1 MNTIHRLAKF
11 HKHLKESG
19 YGGRNVFE
27 EAIGKK
33 PGYLTVA
40 LKRESSIGSDVLET
54 LSKIFPDLNLE
65 WLLTGE
71 GSMLKSELQHT
82 ASLSPPQ
89 KEEDP
94 LFGGPEIEAKDDII
108 KRQESQIEF
117 LKEVISIKEREIVDK
132 DFAISE
138 LTKKIKILEGDL
150 ANRNLVQKK
159 EKTA

>member
-1 MNTIHRLAKF
+1 MSPKEIIEFVLHKEKLTYYALAKAMGLGRTQALYDIRDGKVKAISGNF
-11 HKHLKESG
+11 ARKILEAFPNSG
-19 YGGRNVFE
+19 YTLAFLFTGDE
-27 EAIGKK
+27 K
-33 PGYLTVA
+33 L
-40 LKRESSIGSDVLET
+40 LET
-54 LSKIFPDLNLE
+54 
-65 WLLTGE
+65 
-71 GSMLKSELQHT
+71 
-82 ASLSPPQ
+82 SPFSGGQ
-89 KEEDP
+89 EKET
-94 LFGGPEIEAKDDII
+94 KDDII